1 MKETYE
7 NISIKLKGLRA
18 EKGYS
23 HEEMAEKLGVH
34 RETFRKYENAP
45 NTMEVGTFLK
55 ILNIYG
61 VSAIYFFDL
70 IYGNLPKSKEET

>member
-45 NTMEVGTFLK
+45 NTMEVGTFLQ

-61 VSAIYFFDL
+61 VTAVYFFDL
-70 IYGNLPKSKEET
+70 IVGKMPISKKET